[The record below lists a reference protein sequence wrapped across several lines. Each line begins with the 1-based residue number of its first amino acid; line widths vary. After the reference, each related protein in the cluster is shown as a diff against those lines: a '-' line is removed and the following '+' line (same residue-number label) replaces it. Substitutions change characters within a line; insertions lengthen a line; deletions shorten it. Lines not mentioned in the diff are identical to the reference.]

1 MFFAHHSGGGKMGR
15 TRALIG
21 LAVALLWPAAVSAQ
35 APGAEAREQERVGPV
50 INPGVEARPI
60 DSTAAATSLGLFL
73 PWDSTTATPVRPQI
87 SRLSYDTLP
96 SAYAP
101 QHSAQAYPP
110 DVADRVV
117 TVWLVR
123 YR

>member
-1 MFFAHHSGGGKMGR
+1 MGR

-21 LAVALLWPAAVSAQ
+21 LAVALLCPAAVSAQ
-35 APGAEAREQERVGPV
+35 APGTDAPEQERVGPV
-50 INPGVEARPI
+50 LNAGFFPP
-60 DSTAAATSLGLFL
+60 DSTAAA
-73 PWDSTTATPVRPQI
+73 PVGPQI

-101 QHSAQAYPP
+101 QYSAQAYPP

-117 TVWLVR
+117 TVWLVK